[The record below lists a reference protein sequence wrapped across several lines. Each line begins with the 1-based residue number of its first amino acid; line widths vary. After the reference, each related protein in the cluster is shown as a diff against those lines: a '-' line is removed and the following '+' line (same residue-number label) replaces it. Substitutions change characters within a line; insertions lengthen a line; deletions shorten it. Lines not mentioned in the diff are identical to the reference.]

1 MEALL
6 LICKGFMKSVIKYFL
21 EITKYMNNLLA
32 EYSLKGIFAILIEST
47 RKVSEV

>member
-1 MEALL
+1 MDTLL
-6 LICKGFMKSVIKYFL
+6 LLCKGFMESVIKYFL